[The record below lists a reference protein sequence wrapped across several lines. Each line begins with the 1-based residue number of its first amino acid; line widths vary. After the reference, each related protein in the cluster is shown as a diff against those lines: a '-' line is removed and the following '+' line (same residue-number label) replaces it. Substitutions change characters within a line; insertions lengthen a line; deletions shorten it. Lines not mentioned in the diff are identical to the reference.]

1 MEKDLR
7 LLVYIEYSIVQYSII
22 KSGKFNAKIYNN
34 TIKAEIFRIFSFI
47 IHYYLKIK

>member
-47 IHYYLKIK
+47 LSLLFKN